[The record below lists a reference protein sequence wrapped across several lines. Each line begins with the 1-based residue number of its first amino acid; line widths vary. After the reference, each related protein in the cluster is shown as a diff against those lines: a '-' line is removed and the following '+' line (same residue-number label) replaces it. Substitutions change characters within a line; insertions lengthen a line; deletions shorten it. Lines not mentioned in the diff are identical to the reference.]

1 VRKRRAEIP
10 VNAPDK
16 GSPDKLLKKSHLQLH
31 RSEFAMPEEKR
42 KAVVVTGAAGGIGL
56 ACVRGLLAAGHQVCG
71 ADLQPVPIQSLSDY
85 VSRFTAVRA
94 DIADAA
100 DCKNVVAQAV
110 EKFGRITSLI
120 HMAAAHSTL
129 TWRELRA
136 EHFNRILAINVTGAF
151 LIAQAAAEH
160 IADGGAIVL
169 TSSDS
174 INVSGV
180 GGHGRGGPAY
190 VSSKGAILG
199 LTRALARS
207 LAPLNIRVNAVS
219 PGSTATAMTAEYDEE
234 ALRKVAERTLIG
246 RIGEAH
252 EIAAVAQFLISDA
265 ASYMTGE
272 VVHVN
277 GGGYLG

>member
-1 VRKRRAEIP
+1 MAEEDRKNVI
-10 VNAPDK
+10 
-16 GSPDKLLKKSHLQLH
+16 
-31 RSEFAMPEEKR
+31 
-42 KAVVVTGAAGGIGL
+42 VTGAASGIGL

-71 ADLQPVPIQSLSDY
+71 ADLQPVPMESLASY
-85 VSRFTAVRA
+85 GSRFIAVRA

-100 DCKNVVAQAV
+100 DCKRVVAQAI
-110 EKFGRITSLI
+110 EKFGRLTSLI

-129 TWRELRA
+129 TWRELKA

-160 IADGGAIVL
+160 IATGGAIVL
-169 TSSDS
+169 TSSDFV
-174 INVSGV
+174 NVSGV

-190 VSSKGAILG
+190 VSSKAAIIG

-207 LAPLNIRVNAVS
+207 LAPLHIRVNAVS
-219 PGSTATAMTAEYDEE
+219 PGSTATAMTAEYDEQ
-234 ALRKVAERTLIG
+234 ALRKVAERTLVG
-246 RIGEAH
+246 RIGEPM

>member
-1 VRKRRAEIP
+1 
-10 VNAPDK
+10 
-16 GSPDKLLKKSHLQLH
+16 
-31 RSEFAMPEEKR
+31 MPEEDR
-42 KAVVVTGAAGGIGL
+42 KKVVVTGAASGIGL

-71 ADLQPVPIQSLSDY
+71 ADLQPVPVESLPDY
-85 VSRFTAVRA
+85 GARFLAVRA

-100 DCKNVVAQAV
+100 DCKNVVAQAT
-110 EKFGRITSLI
+110 EQFGGLTSLI

-129 TWRELRA
+129 TWRELDA

-151 LIAQAAAEH
+151 LIAKAAAEH
-160 IADGGAIVL
+160 ISGGAIVL

-190 VSSKGAILG
+190 VSSKAAIIG

-207 LAPLNIRVNAVS
+207 LAPLHIRVNAVS
-219 PGSTATAMTAEYDEE
+219 PGSTATAMTAEYDEQ
-234 ALRKVAERTLIG
+234 ALRKVAERTLLG
-246 RIGEAH
+246 RIGEAQ

>member
-1 VRKRRAEIP
+1 
-10 VNAPDK
+10 
-16 GSPDKLLKKSHLQLH
+16 
-31 RSEFAMPEEKR
+31 MPEEKR
-42 KAVVVTGAAGGIGL
+42 KTVVVTGAASGIGL

-71 ADLQPVPIQSLSDY
+71 VDLQPVLREGLSDHE
-85 VSRFTAVRA
+85 SSFIAVRA
-94 DIADAA
+94 DISDPA
-100 DCKNVVAQAV
+100 DCKSVVAQAT
-110 EKFGRITSLI
+110 EKFGPLTSLI

-129 TWRELRA
+129 SWRELKA

-160 IADGGAIVL
+160 IAAGGAIVL

-190 VSSKGAILG
+190 VSSKAAIIG

-207 LAPLNIRVNAVS
+207 LAPLHIRVNAVS
-219 PGSTATAMTAEYDEE
+219 PGSTATPMTAEYDQE
-234 ALRKVAERTLIG
+234 ALLKVAERTLIG
-246 RIGEAH
+246 RIGEAQ

>member
-1 VRKRRAEIP
+1 MPAERC
-10 VNAPDK
+10 K
-16 GSPDKLLKKSHLQLH
+16 T
-31 RSEFAMPEEKR
+31 
-42 KAVVVTGAAGGIGL
+42 VVVTGAASGIGL

-71 ADLQPVPIQSLSDY
+71 ADLQPLPMESLSDY
-85 VSRFTAVRA
+85 GSRFVPVRA

-100 DCKNVVAQAV
+100 DCASVVAQAMQN
-110 EKFGRITSLI
+110 FGSLTSLI

-129 TWRELRA
+129 TWRELNA
-136 EHFNRILAINVTGAF
+136 DHFNRILAINVTGAF

-160 IADGGAIVL
+160 IVGGGAIVL

-174 INVSGV
+174 VNVSGV

-190 VSSKGAILG
+190 VSSKAAIIG

-207 LAPLNIRVNAVS
+207 LAPQHIRVNAVS
-219 PGSTATAMTAEYDEE
+219 PGSTATAMTADYDEE
-234 ALRKVAERTLIG
+234 ALRKVSERTLIG
-246 RIGEAH
+246 RIGEAQ

-265 ASYMTGE
+265 ASYITGE

-277 GGGYLG
+277 GGGYFG